1 MLHPLY
7 QGRSCASPQIHHPKF
22 RLLLAR
28 SARCSS
34 IICRPERPTTS
45 SLLFNVSARLL
56 NVTRNRLLGRDS
68 LGLLLAFSYVILPS
82 TKDIVL
88 ERVVSK
94 VKTDTA
100 PVRVSARTV
109 LPVMIAL
116 NIVRPGNRFE
126 LYYSLK
132 YLSAPAVSIPYA
144 GVIPVVTLIIN
155 TIVRKVITP
164 GREVLCAAGLFLIAL
179 YWFTE
184 SLSVA
189 TYQQTFLGL
198 VFLLGSAF

>member
-7 QGRSCASPQIHHPKF
+7 QGCSCASPQIHHPRF

-28 SARCSS
+28 SVRCSS
-34 IICRPERPTTS
+34 IICWPERPTTS

-68 LGLLLAFSYVILPS
+68 LGLLLVFSCIILSS

-100 PVRVSARTV
+100 PVRVSARTA

-116 NIVRPGNRFE
+116 NIVRPGNRFGF
-126 LYYSLK
+126 YYSLK
-132 YLSAPAVSIPYA
+132 YLSAPAVSVPYA

-164 GREVLCAAGLFLIAL
+164 GREVLCAAVLFLIAL

-184 SLSVA
+184 SLSVT
-189 TYQQTFLGL
+189 TYQQAVLEL